1 MRSVR
6 IVVRQVAGSV
16 PALVAASVLSATACG
31 DTKHDGAGGG
41 VSSGGMAAAAGGG
54 SAGSGGGPVVSVGG
68 TPSSGGGPVLTSGG
82 QYPLPDYCNDYQ
94 VMLPESGTPAVA
106 GEICTVSVEP
116 VLSPG
121 AATVSLEIGES
132 PQAPVKGTLTLAK
145 ELRESLLGAP
155 AVTIAG
161 ATGNLLLDAQL
172 SELTETPEGY
182 SFTLTWPDGAQLRS
196 NDMTRVTF
204 RTALDV
210 KCEDGGSRLVHA
222 LTDVHLCGGSEGT
235 PEAWASVGEHCVVCN
250 IIAEVAASPII
261 PDHAKSGLPLGQAL
275 RARIVELAKVG
286 GSAVLFAEND
296 GGSATDYQ
304 WHVSGG
310 VLEHVAPDVVI
321 FRADGNAEPSVQVAI
336 VAEDG
341 VAVVSYAY
349 GGGAH

>member
-31 DTKHDGAGGG
+31 DTKHEGGGMFSGGTATGGSDAGAGGR
-41 VSSGGMAAAAGGG
+41 A
-54 SAGSGGGPVVSVGG
+54 VVSFGG
-68 TPSSGGGPVLTSGG
+68 TPSTGGGPMLTPGG
-82 QYPLPDYCNDYQ
+82 QGQLPDYCNDYQ
-94 VMLPESGTPAVA
+94 VLLPDAGTPAVA
-106 GEICTVSVEP
+106 GEICAVSLEP

-121 AATVSLEIGES
+121 AAIVSLEIGAT
-132 PQAPVKGTLTLAK
+132 PQSAVNGTLTLSK
-145 ELRESLLGAP
+145 DLRDSVLGAP
-155 AVTIAG
+155 AVTIAT
-161 ATGNLLLDAQL
+161 ATENLLLEAQL
-172 SELTETPEGY
+172 SELTETPQGY
-182 SFTLTWPDGAQLRS
+182 SFKLTWPKGVQLRP

-210 KCEDGGSRLVHA
+210 KCEAGGSRLVHA
-222 LTDVHLCGGSEGT
+222 LTDVHLCGGSEGV
-235 PEAWASVGEHCVVCN
+235 PEAWASVGERCVVCN

-286 GSAVLFAEND
+286 ASVVLFAEND
-296 GGSATDYQ
+296 GGSGTDYE

-310 VLEHVAPDVVI
+310 VLEHMAPDVVI
-321 FRADGNAEPSVQVAI
+321 FRADGSAEPSVQVAI
-336 VAEDG
+336 VAEEG